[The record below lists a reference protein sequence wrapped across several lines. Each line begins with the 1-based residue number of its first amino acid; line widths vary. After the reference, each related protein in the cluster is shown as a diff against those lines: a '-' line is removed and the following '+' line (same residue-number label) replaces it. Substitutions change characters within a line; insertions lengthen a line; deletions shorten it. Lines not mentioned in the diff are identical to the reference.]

1 MSIKLS
7 ASPLMA
13 LFYLTRRAMIITTKL
28 PAHTHT
34 HTPPRLLLMSLS
46 VTYIKGEDG
55 RLISRLDCD
64 RERERERGRQKNT
77 RQDRDKEKSLKT
89 ARKAE
94 PNEFISNILKRALW
108 SKFGLE
114 SYSYEM
120 SS

>member
-28 PAHTHT
+28 PAHTHR
-34 HTPPRLLLMSLS
+34 PPRLLLMSLS

-64 RERERERGRQKNT
+64 RERERGRQKNT